1 MGDSNKLALG
11 LHCCQPDG
19 GMKMCFTARCSDL
32 VGDLQILCQEVVSRT
47 KNQQVQLISTFQNRK
62 KYSIIFIFWH
72 HPPHGRRRHGPPTFS
87 TLCSA
92 KSRFS
97 RRAASRDVATSRG
110 PATRKS
116 RRWQTLGPLQGVPGR
131 WGRPPLVDQNMTC
144 YRYHR
149 NFMLLTWC

>member
-62 KYSIIFIFWH
+62 NTVSSSYSGTT
-72 HPPHGRRRHGPPTFS
+72 HPMV
-87 TLCSA
+87 A
-92 KSRFS
+92 
-97 RRAASRDVATSRG
+97 VAT
-110 PATRKS
+110 
-116 RRWQTLGPLQGVPGR
+116 
-131 WGRPPLVDQNMTC
+131 GRPPSPPSAPRRVASAVARPPGMWPPAGAQPHGSPGDGKLWGRCRAYLDGGGDHHWWTK
-144 YRYHR
+144 
-149 NFMLLTWC
+149 T